1 MPDLSRAG
9 RLVLALCVVAV
20 DAASKAW
27 AVRALSGAGTR
38 WLWHPWL
45 GLALYWNRG
54 AISDLGAGHPGIVT
68 AVGLVG
74 TAALAV
80 LLLAQRR
87 AGPGV
92 ALMLG
97 GGGGNLLSR
106 LVSGAVPDFIRVY
119 PGHGVF
125 NLADVSLQVGVV
137 WLVVDLLLASGHGRV
152 SAGRARPAP
161 DGRC

>member
-1 MPDLSRAG
+1 MRTLG
-9 RLVLALCVVAV
+9 G
-20 DAASKAW
+20 AAAPW
-27 AVRALSGAGTR
+27 IWR
-38 WLWHPWL
+38 PWL
-45 GLALYWNRG
+45 GLGLYWNRG
-54 AISDLGAGHPGIVT
+54 AANDLGAQHPGIVT

-74 TAALAV
+74 TGALAV

-97 GGGGNLLSR
+97 GAGGNVLSR

-119 PGHGVF
+119 PGHGLF

-137 WLVVDLLLASGHGRV
+137 WLVVELLVLSGQGRTP
-152 SAGRARPAP
+152 SRRARPAP
-161 DGRC
+161 SGPP